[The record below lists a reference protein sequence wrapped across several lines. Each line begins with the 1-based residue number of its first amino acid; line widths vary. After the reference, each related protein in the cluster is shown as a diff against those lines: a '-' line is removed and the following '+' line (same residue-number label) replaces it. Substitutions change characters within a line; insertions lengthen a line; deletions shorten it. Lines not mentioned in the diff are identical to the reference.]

1 MLGARVSIR
10 VEGANLSGF
19 MQGLRENGVICADQR
34 CREGAFSAAL
44 PAGHLKKA
52 RLLAQEHKVQ
62 LTVTERR
69 GLRFSFYRIKFRY
82 GVALGVL
89 GILLVIF
96 WVSNLIVKV
105 EVTGNAAVPEAQI
118 RRVLEE
124 IGIDQGAW
132 IPGIDFRMCETK
144 LRLAIPEL
152 RWAGIRHTGGRVVVD
167 VAEATPQPGMLHDR
181 VPCNYVA
188 TRDACIQSI
197 MPACGMVL
205 RQVGDGVKA
214 GDVLISGVLEEE
226 TGAVSYFHASGSVTG
241 VYQETMTFAQPLAEE
256 LRIPEEP
263 VRRRVLSLFGQRIPL
278 YFGEVQPS
286 MYEYAESET
295 RFSMLGREIPMGI
308 LHCTYIPYGYRICAY
323 ERQEAEALLREK
335 CTQYEQ
341 NFHSSDEIQDKTLEF
356 RQEDSVIY
364 CDVRYVICGEIG
376 TIREIFIK

>member
-1 MLGARVSIR
+1 M
-10 VEGANLSGF
+10 
-19 MQGLRENGVICADQR
+19 
-34 CREGAFSAAL
+34 
-44 PAGHLKKA
+44 
-52 RLLAQEHKVQ
+52 
-62 LTVTERR
+62 
-69 GLRFSFYRIKFRY
+69 
-82 GVALGVL
+82 
-89 GILLVIF
+89 
-96 WVSNLIVKV
+96 
-105 EVTGNAAVPEAQI
+105 
-118 RRVLEE
+118 
-124 IGIDQGAW
+124 
-132 IPGIDFRMCETK
+132 
-144 LRLAIPEL
+144 
-152 RWAGIRHTGGRVVVD
+152 D
-167 VAEATPQPGMLHDR
+167 VAEATSQPGMLHDR

>member
-1 MLGARVSIR
+1 
-10 VEGANLSGF
+10 
-19 MQGLRENGVICADQR
+19 
-34 CREGAFSAAL
+34 
-44 PAGHLKKA
+44 
-52 RLLAQEHKVQ
+52 
-62 LTVTERR
+62 
-69 GLRFSFYRIKFRY
+69 
-82 GVALGVL
+82 
-89 GILLVIF
+89 
-96 WVSNLIVKV
+96 
-105 EVTGNAAVPEAQI
+105 
-118 RRVLEE
+118 
-124 IGIDQGAW
+124 
-132 IPGIDFRMCETK
+132 
-144 LRLAIPEL
+144 
-152 RWAGIRHTGGRVVVD
+152 
-167 VAEATPQPGMLHDR
+167 
-181 VPCNYVA
+181 
-188 TRDACIQSI
+188 

-263 VRRRVLSLFGQRIPL
+263 VRRQVLSLFGQRIPL
-278 YFGEVQPS
+278 YFGEVQLS

-295 RFSMLGREIPMGI
+295 RFSMLGQEIPMGI

-323 ERQEAEALLREK
+323 DRQEAEALLREK

-376 TIREIFIK
+376 IIREIFIK